1 MGTHYEVLPIPAFAE
16 YTHRFTAGPLT
27 FGVEYRLLNEAV
39 IAAEYGED
47 SRAKFG
53 NQLPPGLPATIDE
66 DGVSLHV
73 FGPDGLEYLRFDC
86 FDDYP
91 HYHYIEAREGR
102 QTVMEFDPLADG
114 PMRDWLVDC
123 LRERLGEMLTR
134 AGAADVAARW
144 DPAAHGEVLAAV
156 AVEIEAAAR
165 RGKPTPAPA
174 AQADLEK

>member
-1 MGTHYEVLPIPAFAE
+1 MGTHYEVLPIPAFSE
-16 YTHRFTAGPLT
+16 NTHIFQAGVLT

-47 SRAKFG
+47 ARAKFG
-53 NQLPPGLPATIDE
+53 NTLPPGLPAQIDE
-66 DGVSLHV
+66 DGVSVHV

-114 PMRDWLVDC
+114 PMQSWLVGC
-123 LRERLGEMLTR
+123 LRGRLGEMLSR
-134 AGAADVAARW
+134 AGAGDVAADW
-144 DPAAHGEVLAAV
+144 DPHAHVEVLAAV
-156 AVEIEAAAR
+156 ASEIEAATQ

-174 AQADLEK
+174 DARLPAH